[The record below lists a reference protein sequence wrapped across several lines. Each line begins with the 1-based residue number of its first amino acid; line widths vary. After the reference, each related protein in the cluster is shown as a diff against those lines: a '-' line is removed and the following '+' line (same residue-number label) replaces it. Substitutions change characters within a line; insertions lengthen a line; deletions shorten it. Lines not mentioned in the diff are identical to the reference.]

1 MNAELILVRA
11 LHVLPG
17 VLWVGGASVMAWVI
31 EPALRKAGPTVQ
43 GPAMRAF
50 GKRLTS
56 TLLTAAGVTII
67 MGIVLIVRTPGREFS
82 DLFTTDWG
90 WAIGLGFVA
99 ALVASG
105 FGSMSA
111 RALRQMDAVAA
122 GITGGAPNA
131 DQAATMAAL
140 QGQLRRNARVASV
153 LGLTTVALM
162 VAARYV

>member
-1 MNAELILVRA
+1 MNGELILIRA

-17 VLWVGGASVMAWVI
+17 VIWVGGASLMAWVI
-31 EPALRKAGPTVQ
+31 EPALRRAGPTVQ

-67 MGIVLIVRTPGREFS
+67 MGIVLVVRTPGYEFA
-82 DLFTTDWG
+82 DLFTTAWG

-99 ALVASG
+99 SIIASG

-111 RALRQMDAVAA
+111 RALRQMDAVGAA
-122 GITGGAPNA
+122 INGAPTA
-131 DQAATMAAL
+131 DQAAAMGAL
-140 QGQLRRNARVASV
+140 QAQLRRNARVASV
-153 LGLTTVALM
+153 LGLTTVILM
-162 VAARYV
+162 VSARYV